1 MRTDRPAPATDPHP
15 LASTTKG
22 NAMSDAEWTIPHD
35 RPEYD
40 DAVEAALAKLD
51 LDTKAALLSGR
62 DMWRVIAIPEI
73 GLRSMTVSDGPI
85 GVRGRFWTVA
95 DPSLALPS
103 PTAQAASWDPAFVR
117 RIGHLL
123 AAEARRKDVHVL
135 LAPTINLHRSPLGG
149 RHFEAFSEDP
159 LLTGR
164 IAEAYVAGVQE
175 GGVGTTMKHYVA
187 NDAETDRFTVDNI
200 IDERTLREL
209 YLRPFEM
216 VAESVRPWGVMTAY
230 NSVNGATMTAH
241 GELMAVLRD
250 EFGFDGFNV
259 SDWSAARHTVE
270 DVEAGLD
277 LAMPGP
283 STVYGPPLAEAV
295 REGRA
300 DEADVDAAVRRLLT
314 LAARVGALDGVEAA
328 VTEPAAGPDDAGEFL
343 REIARRSFVLAEN
356 KVPAGAEAP
365 ALPLAA
371 DAVHRL
377 ALIGP
382 AAAEA
387 RVLGGGS
394 ATVFPERVASPLDGL
409 RERLGDR
416 VDYHR
421 GVDLFEQIQ
430 HAKNGFDLRV
440 RPVAADGTE
449 LAPEPLASGEVKWM
463 GYIPGGMSTEDF
475 DHAVLEG
482 TYTATAAGEHTFGTR
497 GSGRLKLVVD
507 GRIVFDGDY
516 AVNPDDPFE
525 SFFGPGV
532 ARGTVNLEA
541 GQTIEVSLEY
551 RPLPSPPG
559 FPPSVMFG
567 LMHTEPRP
575 DEDRLLA
582 DAVAAARE
590 AEVAVVV
597 VSTTALTESEGW
609 DRPDLRLPGRQDEL
623 VAAVAAVNPNTV
635 VVVNSG
641 SPVEMPWRDEVAA
654 ILLTWF
660 PGQEGGRALADV
672 LLGAEP
678 GGRLPT
684 TWPKTLADAPV
695 SRVTPDGNGELRY
708 DEGVHIGYR
717 AWERRGGAE
726 PAYWFGHGLSYTE
739 WDYEA
744 LSVEGDTARVRVRNG
759 GGRTG
764 REVVQVYLAPDPDA
778 DVPGGVEAHRLA
790 GFAAVEAAPGEAVE
804 VEVRLE
810 ERSFQVW
817 DTADRGWRTVPG
829 TWTVEAGRSIGDLRL
844 SAQVTREA

>member
-1 MRTDRPAPATDPHP
+1 
-15 LASTTKG
+15 
-22 NAMSDAEWTIPHD
+22 MSDPEWTIPAD
-35 RPEYD
+35 RPDYD
-40 DAVEAALAKLD
+40 EAVEAALAKLD

-73 GLRSMTVSDGPI
+73 GLRSMTLSDGPI

-123 AAEARRKDVHVL
+123 AAESRRKGVHVL

-159 LLTGR
+159 YLTGR

-216 VAESVRPWGVMTAY
+216 VAGTVRPWGVMTAY
-230 NSVNGATMTAH
+230 NSVGGTTMTAH
-241 GELMAVLRD
+241 GELMAVLRE

-270 DVEAGLD
+270 DVRAGLD

-283 STVYGPPLAEAV
+283 STVYGPPLAQAV

-300 DEADVDAAVRRLLT
+300 SEADVDAAVRRLLK
-314 LAARVGALDGVEAA
+314 LAARVGALEGVEAA
-328 VTEPAAGPDDAGEFL
+328 VTEPVAGPEDAVGFL
-343 REIARRSFVLAEN
+343 REIARRSFVLVKNAAPE
-356 KVPAGAEAP
+356 GDEAP
-365 ALPLAA
+365 LLPLAA
-371 DAVHRL
+371 DVVHRL

-394 ATVFPERVASPLDGL
+394 ATVFPERVVSPLEGL
-409 RERLGDR
+409 REHLGDR
-416 VDYHR
+416 VEYRR
-421 GVDLFEQIQ
+421 GVDLFEQIL

-440 RPVAADGTE
+440 RPVAEDGTE
-449 LAPEPLASGEVKWM
+449 LPPEPLASGEVKWM

-475 DHAVLEG
+475 HHAVLDG
-482 TYTATAAGEHTFGTR
+482 TYTATATGEHTFGTR

-507 GRIVFDGDY
+507 GRTVFDDDY

-532 ARGTVNLEA
+532 ARGTVHLEE
-541 GQTIEVSLEY
+541 GQTVEVSLEY
-551 RPLPSPPG
+551 EPLPSPPG

-575 DEDRLLA
+575 DEDELLA
-582 DAVAAARE
+582 EAVAAARE
-590 AEVAVVV
+590 AEVAV
-597 VSTTALTESEGW
+597 
-609 DRPDLRLPGRQDEL
+609 
-623 VAAVAAVNPNTV
+623 
-635 VVVNSG
+635 
-641 SPVEMPWRDEVAA
+641 
-654 ILLTWF
+654 
-660 PGQEGGRALADV
+660 
-672 LLGAEP
+672 
-678 GGRLPT
+678 
-684 TWPKTLADAPV
+684 
-695 SRVTPDGNGELRY
+695 
-708 DEGVHIGYR
+708 
-717 AWERRGGAE
+717 
-726 PAYWFGHGLSYTE
+726 
-739 WDYEA
+739 
-744 LSVEGDTARVRVRNG
+744 
-759 GGRTG
+759 
-764 REVVQVYLAPDPDA
+764 
-778 DVPGGVEAHRLA
+778 
-790 GFAAVEAAPGEAVE
+790 
-804 VEVRLE
+804 
-810 ERSFQVW
+810 
-817 DTADRGWRTVPG
+817 
-829 TWTVEAGRSIGDLRL
+829 
-844 SAQVTREA
+844 

>member
-1 MRTDRPAPATDPHP
+1 
-15 LASTTKG
+15 
-22 NAMSDAEWTIPHD
+22 MSDPEWTIPAD
-35 RPEYD
+35 RPDYD

-62 DMWRVIAIPEI
+62 DMWRVIAVPEI
-73 GLRSMTVSDGPI
+73 GLRSMTLSDGPI

-123 AAEARRKDVHVL
+123 AAESRRKDVHVL

-159 LLTGR
+159 YLTGR

-216 VAESVRPWGVMTAY
+216 VADTVRPWGVMTAY
-230 NSVNGATMTAH
+230 NSVNGTTMTAH
-241 GELMAVLRD
+241 AELMAVLRE

-259 SDWSAARHTVE
+259 SDWSAARHTAE
-270 DVEAGLD
+270 DVAAGLD

-283 STVYGPPLAEAV
+283 STVYGPPLAQAV
-295 REGRA
+295 REGLA
-300 DEADVDAAVRRLLT
+300 DEADVDAAVRRLLK
-314 LAARVGALDGVEAA
+314 LAARVGALDGVAAA
-328 VTEPAAGPDDAGEFL
+328 VAEPVPGPEDAPAFL
-343 REIARRSFVLAEN
+343 REIARRSFVLVKNTA
-356 KVPAGAEAP
+356 PAGGEAP
-365 ALPLAA
+365 LLPLAA
-371 DAVHRL
+371 DAVRRV

-394 ATVFPERVASPLDGL
+394 ATVFPERVVSPLEGL

-416 VDYHR
+416 VDYRR
-421 GVDLFEQIQ
+421 GVDLFEQIL

-449 LAPEPLASGEVKWM
+449 SPAEPLASGEVKWM

-475 DHAVLEG
+475 HHAVLEG
-482 TYTATAAGEHTFGTR
+482 TYTAAATGEHTFGTR
-497 GSGRLKLVVD
+497 GSGHLKLVVD
-507 GRIVFDGDY
+507 GRTVFDDDY

-532 ARGTVNLEA
+532 ARGAVHLEA
-541 GQTIEVSLEY
+541 GQTIEVRLEY

-582 DAVAAARE
+582 EAVAAARE
-590 AEVAVVV
+590 AEAAVVV

-623 VAAVAAVNPNTV
+623 VAAVAAANPNTV

-641 SPVEMPWRDEVAA
+641 SPVEMPWRDDVAA
-654 ILLTWF
+654 VLLTWF
-660 PGQEGGRALADV
+660 PGQEGGHALADV

-695 SRVTPDGNGELRY
+695 AQVAPDEAGELRY
-708 DEGVHIGYR
+708 DEGVFIGYR

-739 WDYEA
+739 WAYEE
-744 LSVEGDTARVRVRNG
+744 LRVEGETVRVRVRNAG
-759 GGRTG
+759 SRPG
-764 REVVQVYLAPDPDA
+764 REVVQVYLAPEA
-778 DVPGGVEAHRLA
+778 GAEVPGGIEAHRLA
-790 GFAAVEAAPGEAVE
+790 GFAAVEAGPGESVEVAVE
-804 VEVRLE
+804 LQ

-817 DTADRGWRTVPG
+817 DAAERGWRAVPG
-829 TWTVEAGRSIGDLRL
+829 DWTVEAGRSVGDL
-844 SAQVTREA
+844 

>member
-1 MRTDRPAPATDPHP
+1 
-15 LASTTKG
+15 
-22 NAMSDAEWTIPHD
+22 MSDPEWTIPGD
-35 RPEYD
+35 RPGYD
-40 DAVEAALAKLD
+40 EAVEAALAKLD

-62 DMWRVIAIPEI
+62 DMWRLIEIPRI
-73 GLRSMTVSDGPI
+73 GLRSMTLSDGPI

-117 RIGHLL
+117 EIGHLL
-123 AAEARRKDVHVL
+123 ATEARRKGVHVL

-159 LLTGR
+159 YLTGR

-200 IDERTLREL
+200 IGERALRET

-216 VAESVRPWGVMTAY
+216 VAASVRPWGVMTAY
-230 NSVNGATMTAH
+230 NAVNGTTMTAH
-241 GELMAVLRD
+241 GELMGLLRG

-270 DVEAGLD
+270 DIEAGLD
-277 LAMPGP
+277 VAMPGP

-295 REGRA
+295 REGRVS
-300 DEADVDAAVRRLLT
+300 EADVDAAVRRVLM

-328 VTEPAAGPDDAGEFL
+328 VAEPAPGPEDEGAFL
-343 REIARRSFVLAEN
+343 REIARRSFVLVKN
-356 KVPAGAEAP
+356 EAP
-365 ALPLAA
+365 AGDEAALLPLAA
-371 DAVHRL
+371 DVVPRL

-394 ATVFPERVASPLDGL
+394 ATVFPERVVSPLDGL

-416 VDYHR
+416 VDYHQ
-421 GVDLFEQIQ
+421 GVDLFEQILP
-430 HAKNGFDLRV
+430 AKNGFELRV
-440 RPVAADGTE
+440 RPVAADGAAPE
-449 LAPEPLASGEVKWM
+449 PEPLAGGEVKWM
-463 GYIPGGMSTEDF
+463 GYVPGGMSTEDF
-475 DHAVLEG
+475 HHAVLEG
-482 TYTATAAGEHTFGTR
+482 TYTATVTGEHTFGTR
-497 GSGRLKLVVD
+497 GSGHLKLVVD
-507 GRIVFDGDY
+507 GRTLFDEDY

-525 SFFGPGV
+525 SFFGPGI
-532 ARGTVNLEA
+532 ARGTVHLEA
-541 GQTIEVSLEY
+541 GRRIDVRLEY
-551 RPLPSPPG
+551 RPLPSPEG

-582 DAVAAARE
+582 EAVAAARE
-590 AEVAVVV
+590 AEAAVVV

-623 VAAVAAVNPNTV
+623 VAAVAAANPNTI

-641 SPVEMPWRDEVAA
+641 SPVEMPWRDDVAA
-654 ILLTWF
+654 VLLTWF
-660 PGQEGGRALADV
+660 PGQEGGHALADV

-695 SRVTPDGNGELRY
+695 SQVVPNEAGELHY
-708 DEGVHIGYR
+708 DEGVFIGYR
-717 AWERRGGAE
+717 AWERRGDTE

-739 WDYEA
+739 WEYED
-744 LSVEGDTARVRVRNG
+744 LRVEGEVVHVRVRNAG
-759 GGRTG
+759 ARAG
-764 REVVQVYLAPDPDA
+764 REVVQVYAAPDA
-778 DVPGGVEAHRLA
+778 VVDVPGGIEAHRLA
-790 GFAAVEAAPGEAVE
+790 GFAAISAEAGATVE
-804 VEVRLE
+804 VAVRLD
-810 ERSFQVW
+810 ERAFQMW
-817 DTADRGWRTVPG
+817 DTAERAWRTVPG
-829 TWTVEAGRSIGDLRL
+829 TWTVVAGRSVGDLRL
-844 SAQVTREA
+844 SAPVRRSR